1 MVDVVPFDA
10 APTAIEGLWVLTMK
24 QVGDARG
31 TVREFFRAS
40 AFGEAGLGSLGP
52 WVQVNVTESR
62 RGAVRGMHGEA
73 MTKLVSVAAGR
84 AHGAY
89 VDARPESPSRGAVV
103 EVDLGPGVQVLVPA
117 GVCNGFQALED
128 GTQFLYCFDVEWAP
142 GMDGVACSPLDPAL
156 GIAWPIPVDPDDE
169 AQVSAKDRSAP
180 VLAEVLQGPG
190 SSASSDL
197 HRP

>member
-1 MVDVVPFDA
+1 VADVIEPAVRA
-10 APTAIEGLWVLTMK
+10 TAIEGLLVLTMK
-24 QVGDARG
+24 QVTDGRG

-40 AFGEAGLGSLGP
+40 AFAAAGVELARP
-52 WVQVNVTESR
+52 WAQVNVTETR

-73 MTKLVSVAAGR
+73 MTKLVAVAAGR

-89 VDARPESPSRGAVV
+89 VDARPGSPTRGQVV
-103 EVDLGPGVQVLVPA
+103 EVCLEVGTQVLVPA

-142 GMDGVACSPLDPAL
+142 GMPGVACSPLDPDL
-156 GIAWPIPVDPDDE
+156 GIGWPLPIDPDDE

-180 VLAEVLQGPG
+180 RFA
-190 SSASSDL
+190 DL
-197 HRP
+197 S